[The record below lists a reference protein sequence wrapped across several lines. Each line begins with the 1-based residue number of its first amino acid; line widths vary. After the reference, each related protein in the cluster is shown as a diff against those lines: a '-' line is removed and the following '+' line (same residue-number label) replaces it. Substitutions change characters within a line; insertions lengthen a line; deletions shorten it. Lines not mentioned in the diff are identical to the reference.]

1 MMTIN
6 DSSVAKEHEHPMNS
20 TERMQ
25 AAIRM
30 QPVDRIPNA
39 PFYEAPI
46 CRYFGSSFREAL
58 LGGQAM
64 VDAHLQAIDT
74 YQFDWV
80 MVGMGFI
87 GGIIP
92 EALGCYVTYPENE
105 FPKIERTVVHS
116 IDDIERIAGQ
126 QVNNKKMDQFLNG
139 ISMLKERLA
148 GDVPIACEYISPFTI
163 ATRLRGTNEI
173 MADFYQEPMLIQK
186 LQEALV
192 PIDIALGKAL
202 ADAGVEY
209 IFYGADMECPLLIS
223 PEHYRSFIH
232 EPTSAVVNALAGQ
245 GAIVLPHMCGPI
257 VKTGIVD
264 MLLEMKVAGIM
275 PGNITQDSV
284 LSLKSLK
291 EKVGDHVAIFDN
303 LNPNGSLLTGTAEA
317 VAEETKQHLEAARGW
332 TGYLFSTAGTT
343 SPNTPR
349 ENFDAMNHEV
359 THFPWE
365 DAAV

>member
-1 MMTIN
+1 
-6 DSSVAKEHEHPMNS
+6 MNS

-92 EALGCYVTYPENE
+92 EALGCDVTYPENE

-126 QVNNKKMDQFLNG
+126 QVNNKKMDQFLGG

-365 DAAV
+365 DGAV

>member
-1 MMTIN
+1 MMAIN

-64 VDAHLQAIDT
+64 VDTHLQAIDT

-92 EALGCYVTYPENE
+92 EALGCDVTYPENE

-126 QVNNKKMDQFLNG
+126 QVNNKKMDQFLGG
-139 ISMLKERLA
+139 ISMLKERSFTLMTTCPMFSGLFANYGSNARHRQFYPPGRLPA
-148 GDVPIACEYISPFTI
+148 GLGQLFRLCANFIQFVGEPGTI
-163 ATRLRGTNEI
+163 ILERRGFRIEFGDFALILLRLRPRRLKLAHGLFKVRNC
-173 MADFYQEPMLIQK
+173 LIQ
-186 LQEALV
+186 LRCRRHGCI
-192 PIDIALGKAL
+192 PRN
-202 ADAGVEY
+202 
-209 IFYGADMECPLLIS
+209 MT
-223 PEHYRSFIH
+223 YRYPQFV
-232 EPTSAVVNALAGQ
+232 SA
-245 GAIVLPHMCGPI
+245 
-257 VKTGIVD
+257 
-264 MLLEMKVAGIM
+264 
-275 PGNITQDSV
+275 
-284 LSLKSLK
+284 KSLQYCR
-291 EKVGDHVAIFDN
+291 GLPAI
-303 LNPNGSLLTGTAEA
+303 P
-317 VAEETKQHLEAARGW
+317 
-332 TGYLFSTAGTT
+332 STA
-343 SPNTPR
+343 
-349 ENFDAMNHEV
+349 H
-359 THFPWE
+359 
-365 DAAV
+365 

>member
-1 MMTIN
+1 
-6 DSSVAKEHEHPMNS
+6 MNS

-25 AAIRM
+25 AAIQM
-30 QPVDRIPNA
+30 QAVDRIPNA

-46 CRYFGSSFREAL
+46 CRYFGSSFKDAL

-64 VDAHLQAIDT
+64 VETHLQAIDT
-74 YQFDWV
+74 FQFDWV

-92 EALGCYVTYPENE
+92 EALGCDVTYPENE
-105 FPKIERTVVHS
+105 FPKIERTAIHS
-116 IDDIERIAGQ
+116 IEDIEGIAGR
-126 QVNNKKMDQFLNG
+126 QVQSKKMAQFLAG
-139 ISMLKERLA
+139 ISKLKERLA

-186 LQEALV
+186 LQEVLI
-192 PIDIALGKAL
+192 PIDIAMGEAL
-202 ADAGVEY
+202 VEAGVEY

-232 EPTSAVVNALAGQ
+232 EPTSIVVNALAEQ
-245 GAIVLPHMCGPI
+245 GARVLPHMCGPI

-264 MLLEMKVAGIM
+264 MLLEMTIAGIM

-284 LSLKSLK
+284 LPLKALK
-291 EKVGDHVAIFDN
+291 EKVGNRVAIFDN
-303 LNPNGSLLTGTAEA
+303 LNPNGSFLTGKAET
-317 VAEETKQHLEAARGW
+317 VAAETRQHLEAARGW

-349 ENFDAMNHEV
+349 ENFNAMNQEV
-359 THFPWE
+359 LRFPWGG
-365 DAAV
+365 ASV

>member
-1 MMTIN
+1 
-6 DSSVAKEHEHPMNS
+6 MNS

-46 CRYFGSSFREAL
+46 CRYFGSSFKDAL

-64 VDAHLQAIDT
+64 VDTHLQAIDT

-92 EALGCYVTYPENE
+92 EALGCDVTYPENE

-126 QVNNKKMDQFLNG
+126 QVNNKKMDQFLGG

-232 EPTSAVVNALAGQ
+232 EPTSAVVNALAEG
-245 GAIVLPHMCGPI
+245 GSRVLPHMCGPI

-264 MLLEMKVAGIM
+264 MLLEMTIAGVM
-275 PGNITQDSV
+275 PGNLTQNSV
-284 LSLKSLK
+284 LPLRALK
-291 EKVGDHVAIFDN
+291 EKVGDRVAIFDN
-303 LNPNGSLLTGTAEA
+303 LNPNGSLLTGTAQA
-317 VAEETKQHLEAARGW
+317 VAAETKQHLEAVRGW
-332 TGYLFSTAGTT
+332 AGYLFSTAGTT

-359 THFPWE
+359 THFQWE
-365 DAAV
+365 GAAV